1 MDSLERTRGKHVLGE
16 RCHDFSSVRLDD
28 SRQTGDTSGKSGF
41 NEEAENTKHG
51 KTSVVDF
58 DFQSTGLLLVA
69 GTLAESEGVEQV
81 EWDRVG
87 KIDGVEVGEVTR
99 LSSSHVMLVVVGAE
113 FTPKFQEE
121 DEPEDLPLRVIG
133 DFVPKLRRVVSCW
146 ERSSIHHHWP
156 REFDSVGVDNVSN
169 EGKHGNT
176 SVLDFGVSEESDS
189 GIVSLFPEVPGRKT
203 KRIVVLDGRVQVA
216 GQCLQIGLRRLQLS
230 GRGRSTGAG
239 EGGGGCGGGKEDGG
253 GGLHGGILVLIRIM
267 TTLWYY
273 LN

>member
-176 SVLDFGVSEESDS
+176 SVLDLGVTQKPDGLFVGLSPELGFGQVQRIVESNDRVQFLS
-189 GIVSLFPEVPGRKT
+189 QCFEVSLRFVTITGFDSCRFSNGF
-203 KRIVVLDGRVQVA
+203 LN
-216 GQCLQIGLRRLQLS
+216 LN
-230 GRGRSTGAG
+230 RSTR
-239 EGGGGCGGGKEDGG
+239 
-253 GGLHGGILVLIRIM
+253 HG
-267 TTLWYY
+267 
-273 LN
+273 